1 MRFALAALTAA
12 LLLPMAA
19 EAGYNVS
26 SHKKESRAG
35 GSKFNGG
42 DALDSRPET
51 AWMVDPEASNEGQ
64 WLELDVPVS
73 KVDKISMIIGWAK
86 SDDVF
91 YDYARV
97 KKARVEIFESQMDG
111 LKPLS
116 EQIIEL
122 EDKKERQTIDLEDVQ
137 VAGEIFGGKVKITIL
152 EVYPGKDYPNLAVS
166 EMLVHLGEFD
176 ATFNVVGA
184 SSSEADH
191 GQDLLGDGNARTFW
205 ASGEPGVGQSFVIE
219 APRFGVSSIGIAQ
232 GPKSYAR
239 PKDVTVSLGDMAL
252 SHVLEDK
259 AGIQWVELPA
269 LIGYSGSGWG
279 QVKVVIDSV
288 YEGPTDHVAIT
299 DIKLNAT
306 NLEEF

>member
-26 SHKKESRAG
+26 SYKKESRAG

-116 EQIIEL
+116 E
-122 EDKKERQTIDLEDVQ
+122 
-137 VAGEIFGGKVKITIL
+137 
-152 EVYPGKDYPNLAVS
+152 
-166 EMLVHLGEFD
+166 
-176 ATFNVVGA
+176 
-184 SSSEADH
+184 
-191 GQDLLGDGNARTFW
+191 
-205 ASGEPGVGQSFVIE
+205 
-219 APRFGVSSIGIAQ
+219 
-232 GPKSYAR
+232 
-239 PKDVTVSLGDMAL
+239 
-252 SHVLEDK
+252 
-259 AGIQWVELPA
+259 
-269 LIGYSGSGWG
+269 
-279 QVKVVIDSV
+279 
-288 YEGPTDHVAIT
+288 
-299 DIKLNAT
+299 
-306 NLEEF
+306 